1 MIKFSVLSPA
11 RATFRLP
18 PESALAVSITFWPVQ
33 AVPGRSENSEMV
45 LQSTA
50 MCSYHVGVLRGFF
63 ILFFSLKLMNESNVD
78 DK

>member
-11 RATFRLP
+11 REPFRLP
-18 PESALAVSITFWPVQ
+18 PEKCISITFWPVQ

-50 MCSYHVGVLRGFF
+50 MRSYHVGVLRGFF